1 MRAGP
6 LTMRALAMRALG
18 GLTLAAASAIAAP
31 APQAGA
37 QPPPGFPNLDGFTAV
52 PMDGYATTPRQGGA
66 PRISFSATPTL
77 VCDFYGGTAPPPQPS
92 QDIKC
97 TGDMPGLDDVPFPGG
112 GRTKPG
118 DCVVGSVNFKG
129 PGYELSRMS
138 YGGCDGSAPPLPSGG
153 KSLGVGQKVSYLNVT
168 CAVGA
173 DNLVA
178 CLDSTSGDHGFVLQ
192 RSGSWAF

>member
-1 MRAGP
+1 MRPGP
-6 LTMRALAMRALG
+6 LTGRALTGRALG
-18 GLTLAAASAIAAP
+18 GLALAAISAMAAP

-37 QPPPGFPNLDGFTAV
+37 QPPPGFPNLDGFTSV
-52 PMDGYATTPRQGGA
+52 PADGYATTSQPGA
-66 PRISFSATPTL
+66 PPRIRFSVTPTL

-97 TGDMPGLDDVPFPGG
+97 NGDMPGMDDFPIAGG

-118 DCVVGSVNFKG
+118 DCVEGAVTFNG
-129 PGYELSRMS
+129 PGYGLSRMS
-138 YGGCDGSAPPLPSGG
+138 YAGCGGNPPTLPSAG
-153 KSLGVGQKVSYLNVT
+153 KPLGAGQKVSYLNVT
-168 CAVGA
+168 CAVGP

-178 CLDSTSGDHGFVLQ
+178 CLDTTSGDHGFVLQ

>member
-6 LTMRALAMRALG
+6 PTLRALTVRALG
-18 GLTLAAASAIAAP
+18 GLTLVAACAIAAP
-31 APQAGA
+31 TPQAGA
-37 QPPPGFPNLDGFTAV
+37 QPPPGFPNLDGFTSV
-52 PMDGYATTPRQGGA
+52 PVDGYATSSGPTTPA
-66 PRISFSATPTL
+66 RISFSAPNAV
-77 VCDFYGGTAPPPQPS
+77 VCDFYGGPAPAPQPS

-97 TGDMPGLDDVPFPGG
+97 SGDMPGMDDVPIPGG
-112 GRTKPG
+112 RSRPG
-118 DCVVGSVNFKG
+118 DCVVGSVNYKG

-138 YGGCDGSAPPLPSGG
+138 YAGCDGNPAALPSAG
-153 KSLGVGQKVSYLNVT
+153 KSLGVGQKLSYLNVT

>member
-6 LTMRALAMRALG
+6 LTIAA
-18 GLTLAAASAIAAP
+18 LTLAASALVSAPHAP
-31 APQAGA
+31 AA
-37 QPPPGFPNLDGFTAV
+37 PPPGFPNLDGFTAV
-52 PMDGYATTPRQGGA
+52 PVDGYATTPPGGA
-66 PRISFSATPTL
+66 PRISFSPAPSL

-97 TGDMPGLDDVPFPGG
+97 SGDMPGMNDVPFPGG
-112 GRTKPG
+112 GHPKPG
-118 DCVVGSVNFKG
+118 DCVVGAVNFKG
-129 PGYELSRMS
+129 PGYELSRMTYS
-138 YGGCDGSAPPLPSGG
+138 GCDGSPPALSSGG
-153 KSLGVGQKVSYLNVT
+153 KPLSPGQKLSYLNVT

-178 CLDSTSGDHGFVLQ
+178 CLDTTSGDHGFVLQ

>member
-1 MRAGP
+1 MRPGA
-6 LTMRALAMRALG
+6 LTMRALTMRAIG
-18 GLTLAAASAIAAP
+18 GLILTASVIAAP
-31 APQAGA
+31 APPAGA
-37 QPPPGFPNLDGFTAV
+37 QPPPGFPNLDGFTSV
-52 PMDGYATTPRQGGA
+52 PADGYATTSHPGA
-66 PRISFSATPTL
+66 PPRISFSATPTL
-77 VCDFYGGTAPPPQPS
+77 VCDFYGGSPPPPQRS

-97 TGDMPGLDDVPFPGG
+97 NGDMPGMEDVPIPGG

-118 DCVVGSVNFKG
+118 DCIEGAVSFKG

-138 YGGCDGSAPPLPSGG
+138 YGGCDGSPPALPSAG

>member
-6 LTMRALAMRALG
+6 LTMRAFTMRALG
-18 GLTLAAASAIAAP
+18 GLTLATASAIAAP
-31 APQAGA
+31 TPQAAA
-37 QPPPGFPNLDGFTAV
+37 QPPPGFPSLDGFTSV
-52 PMDGYATTPRQGGA
+52 PVDGYASAPLPGA
-66 PRISFSATPTL
+66 SARITFLASPTL

-97 TGDMPGLDDVPFPGG
+97 SGDMPGMNDLPFPGG
-112 GRTKPG
+112 GHPKPG
-118 DCVVGSVNFKG
+118 DCVVGAVNFKG

-138 YGGCDGSAPPLPSGG
+138 YSGCDGSPPPVPSGG
-153 KSLGVGQKVSYLNVT
+153 KSLGVGQKLSYLNVT

-173 DNLVA
+173 DSLVA
-178 CLDSTSGDHGFVLQ
+178 CLDTTSGDHGFVLQ

>member
-6 LTMRALAMRALG
+6 LAIGALTMRALG

-37 QPPPGFPNLDGFTAV
+37 EPPPGFPSLDSFTAV
-52 PMDGYATTPRQGGA
+52 PADGYAATSRQGSGS
-66 PRISFSATPTL
+66 RISFSASPTL

-97 TGDMPGLDDVPFPGG
+97 NGDMPGMDDVPFPGG
-112 GRTKPG
+112 GHPKPG
-118 DCVVGSVNFKG
+118 DCVVGAVNFKG

-138 YGGCDGSAPPLPSGG
+138 YGGCEGSPPPLPSGG
-153 KSLGVGQKVSYLNVT
+153 KSLGAGQKVSYLNVT

-173 DNLVA
+173 DGLVA
-178 CLDSTSGDHGFVLQ
+178 CLDTTSGDHGFVLQ